1 MFTAAAALQA
11 SASLWSSNSGGK
23 DNYCAFSVQKI
34 WCTVQTMLCDN
45 IDFKWFWWETS
56 PTPTPTPS
64 TDDTPVKEIFP
75 CKIFRPWTWMCVA
88 AGAAQGAGQTV
99 PAILVTRKW
108 NGLWNGKALQIILK
122 QILLQWWA
130 EEVYEVTG
138 WDWPSLPIIQA
149 ALLNADCATMA
160 GNEKCW
166 VHDTVWPVEFTNFDI
181 ILLYC
186 NYFYGF

>member
-1 MFTAAAALQA
+1 MLNVHCGCCTSGF
-11 SASLWSSNSGGK
+11 SLLMILKLRRQGQLLCFLS
-23 DNYCAFSVQKI
+23 SVQKI

-56 PTPTPTPS
+56 PTPTPAPS
-64 TDDTPVKEIFP
+64 ADDTPEKEIFP

-88 AGAAQGAGQTV
+88 AGAAQGTGQTV

-130 EEVYEVTG
+130 GRSVWVHGLGLTFTPHH
-138 WDWPSLPIIQA
+138 PSSTA
-149 ALLNADCATMA
+149 
-160 GNEKCW
+160 KCW
-166 VHDTVWPVEFTNFDI
+166 LCHNG
-181 ILLYC
+181 L
-186 NYFYGF
+186 